1 MRPHYSIITQPTRE
15 PVTFDECAD
24 HLRIDTVEDVEL
36 VSQLISVAREII
48 DGLTGRASM
57 RAEYKMTAASWRTA
71 QGKSWEYGTQCPIPI
86 YRTPLVSVESVK
98 YYDRENTLQT
108 MSADDYFVI
117 DSQEPGMIQITGDI
131 PAIFDRPDAI
141 QIEFTAGASQ
151 PKDVSPIH
159 RHVIKMM
166 VHHLYEQREF
176 INVGNIVTKMPLTMN
191 MMVEQIKVGG
201 WTA

>member
-15 PVTFDECAD
+15 PVTFDECAE
-24 HLRIDTVEDVEL
+24 HLRIDSLEDVEL

-57 RAEYKMTAASWRTA
+57 RAEYRMTQSAFN
-71 QGKSWEYGTQCPIPI
+71 GCVILI
-86 YRTPLVSVESVK
+86 YRTPLVSVESIK
-98 YYDRENTLQT
+98 YYDEANELQT

-117 DSQEPGMIQITGDI
+117 DSQEPGMVQITGEI
-131 PAIFDRPDAI
+131 PTIFDRPDAI

-176 INVGNIVTKMPLTMN
+176 INVGNIVTTMPLTMN

-201 WTA
+201 WAA